1 MFVSGLPLQEIPTA
15 QKRYRKCQNYEAYDQ
30 FLHDT
35 SILIPLPPALYSR
48 LPTFIKRTVLLE
60 FPMYVFSPTEGDDD
74 ERRKSLGERDE
85 SPRESGTG
93 RTGDHPGES
102 RV

>member
-1 MFVSGLPLQEIPTA
+1 
-15 QKRYRKCQNYEAYDQ
+15 
-30 FLHDT
+30 
-35 SILIPLPPALYSR
+35 
-48 LPTFIKRTVLLE
+48 
-60 FPMYVFSPTEGDDD
+60 MYVFSPTEGDDD